1 MALRDLQNELNDLVQ
16 AMAKEAGTGGS
27 GSDDPFRKELN
38 QLTQVYTYSEKQLL
52 DELLNIRQKF
62 DAAGKRIKRGKEG
75 SGQRKIYDAAQESTV
90 FQASYDD
97 DTGDLEGPDAE
108 MLKQF
113 AAEAYA
119 ALNTEYDRLQ
129 TRKGGTAKTK
139 FRMMV
144 QGTTTTVVA
153 RAKKGETTDVFAA
166 LRSGQSAVM
175 SKLKKKFVNLFK
187 RGAVSGSQLYN
198 LGHRTAV
205 AQRKFERI
213 DNLISSFSDDIGVAD
228 QLLQGELA
236 AFRIEHNIFADHQS
250 LVHMRNG
257 TLKSTMRI
265 MADVESW
272 YLNQKVKAPVE
283 QKIGNQA
290 GWKSKDAKDNKQS
303 ADTLL
308 KRIHKI
314 LGDQIK
320 KAGAKG
326 EIKRERSD
334 AFVKTFGE
342 MIINVSGVKK
352 LARTGVVTNNT
363 KFDLITP
370 KTKKRIKAKK
380 TWKQTGKQQKIKN
393 PNIVSGFG
401 AFPPGRKNRGST
413 EDPNSA
419 APLMAL
425 LQAKLPETV
434 AKNMGPPGLQNQT
447 GRFAS
452 SVQVTDVT
460 TTAKGF
466 PSVGYTYQKNP
477 YQVFEVGQGDPRWA
491 TTDRDPRKLIDASIR
506 EIAAQ
511 QAIGRFYTRR
521 V

>member
-1 MALRDLQNELNDLVQ
+1 MALKDLQNELNDLVESI
-16 AMAKEAGTGGS
+16 AKESGKKGG
-27 GSDDPFRKELN
+27 GNDPFRKELN
-38 QLTQVYTYSEKQLL
+38 QLTQVYIYSQKQIL

-62 DAAGKRIKRGKEG
+62 DAAGKRIARGKDR
-75 SGQRKIYDAAQESTV
+75 SAQRQIYDAAQESSA
-90 FQASYDD
+90 FEASYED
-97 DTGDLEGPDAE
+97 DTGELKGPDAE
-108 MLKQF
+108 MLKKF
-113 AAEAYA
+113 AKEAYEG
-119 ALNTEYDRLQ
+119 LNTEYNRLQ
-129 TRKGGTAKTK
+129 KRKGGSAKTK

-144 QGTTTTVVA
+144 QGETTTVVA
-153 RAKKGETTDVFAA
+153 RAKKGQTTDVFSAI
-166 LRSGQSAVM
+166 RTGQTTVM
-175 SKLKKKFVNLFK
+175 KKLKPNFVEVFRK
-187 RGAVSGSQLYN
+187 GAVSGTSIYN

-213 DNLISSFSDDIGVAD
+213 DNLISNFSDDIGVAD
-228 QLLQGELA
+228 QLIQGELS

-265 MADVESW
+265 IADVESW
-272 YLNQKVKAPVE
+272 YFNQKVRAPIETKV
-283 QKIGNQA
+283 GMQA
-290 GWKSKDAKDNKQS
+290 GWKSEDAKDNKQD

-308 KRIHKI
+308 KRIRDI
-314 LGDQIK
+314 LTDQIN

-326 EIKRERSD
+326 EIERERSD

-363 KFDLITP
+363 RFELIAP

-393 PNIVSGFG
+393 PSIVSGFG
-401 AFPPGRKNRGST
+401 AFPPGKKNRGST